1 MVHHLRI
8 QANAL
13 RQAAAES
20 QTDPLLMTMMLET
33 AGELEAFADQ
43 VEPTADGSLAAA
55 PVAGDQRTTTMEA
68 NPQKVA

>member
-43 VEPTADGSLAAA
+43 VEAKHAISVSENTRL
-55 PVAGDQRTTTMEA
+55 
-68 NPQKVA
+68 